1 MSATAPSA
9 PSATTL
15 DSLNRLEGLSTWI
28 YNGISDWIPYIHNTY
43 FFAFAAA
50 SLIYIAAQVFTSRPR
65 SSAAPPV
72 APRSAAIRV
81 PPPPPAPA
89 RVPFLRGAIAFITYN
104 MIVQLIICISFFA
117 LGSQHAAQRV
127 FGAGAVALHALSGAT
142 FLLCCFALLGLMI
155 MLGVFIL
162 LTKYGVIY
170 VSSLLREY
178 GGRGNAQ

>member
-1 MSATAPSA
+1 MSAAAPSA
-9 PSATTL
+9 PAATML
-15 DSLNRLEGLSTWI
+15 DSLNHLEALSTWI
-28 YNGISDWIPYIHNTY
+28 YNGISDWIPYIHSTY

-65 SSAAPPV
+65 SSAAPPI
-72 APRSAAIRV
+72 APRSAAIRA
-81 PPPPPAPA
+81 PPPPSPPSPPA

-104 MIVQLIICISFFA
+104 MMVQLIICISFFA

-142 FLLCCFALLGLMI
+142 FLLCCFALLGVMI

-170 VSSLLREY
+170 ISSLLREY
-178 GGRGNAQ
+178 SGRQ